1 MKSRISWIAAGLLFF
16 VIALIVKLPAQQ
28 VIGRISLPSKTSVT
42 NVSGTLW
49 HGYASALSVQG
60 VVLNGAEWHVRPWA
74 LLLGKLRVDIDAGKV
89 RDGEEAAV
97 KGRVE
102 ISLWSPDTI
111 SVAKT
116 LLYLPASQIFRQLP
130 LPLPVLADGR
140 LRVDIEQLTFA
151 QQRCQTL
158 SGKGDW
164 LNARVLGSNGMID
177 VGNFCAQLGC
187 EQSQITLSLNDANV
201 LGLILNA
208 RVSQDFKR
216 VTGEGQFKLSSDL
229 PTEVHQAAAFFG
241 KADAS
246 GVTGFSF

>member
-1 MKSRISWIAAGLLFF
+1 MKSRIGWIVAGCLFF

-28 VIGRISLPSKTSVT
+28 VVGRVSLPAKTVIT

-49 HGYASALSVQG
+49 HGYASAVSAQG
-60 VVLNGAEWHVRPWA
+60 VVLNGVEWHVRPWA
-74 LLLGKLRVDIDAGKV
+74 LLLGTLRVDIDAGKV
-89 RDGEEAAV
+89 RDAEEAAV

-116 LLYLPASQIFRQLP
+116 LLYLPASQVFRQLP

-140 LRVDIEQLTFA
+140 LRVDIDQLQFA
-151 QQRCQTL
+151 QQRCQVL

-164 LNARVLGSNGMID
+164 LNARVLGTNGMID
-177 VGNFCAQLGC
+177 FGNFSAQLGC
-187 EQSQITLSLNDANV
+187 KQNQITLSVNDANA
-201 LGLILNA
+201 LGLMLNA
-208 RVSQDFKR
+208 TLSQDLKR
-216 VTGEGQFKLSSDL
+216 VTGEGHFQLSSEL

-241 KADAS
+241 KADAN
-246 GVTGFSF
+246 GVTRFSF